1 MRRKR
6 APGLIFDLPEG
17 EAVIPVLVS
26 SKLRIVFEWRD
37 LGWSSALPATNEA
50 SAEELTAMLPV
61 GVALDRIVFKEFI
74 ELRNTLMKL
83 TKAVEKQ
90 YR

>member
-1 MRRKR
+1 MRRKG
-6 APGLIFDLPEG
+6 APGLIFGLLEG
-17 EAVIPVLVS
+17 KVVIPMLVA
-26 SKLRIVFEWRD
+26 SKLRIVFEWCE

-74 ELRNTLMKL
+74 ELWDTLMKL
-83 TKAVEKQ
+83 TKAVEK
-90 YR
+90 